1 MLSRFKSLPTLA
13 ATAGLLALVGC
24 CDFEISTKTVP
35 SGTVNQPYSYNLDT
49 KCGDADWRTV
59 SGQLPPGLGLDRKG
73 KLAGTPSLAGSYTFT
88 LEAVSKSNPDND
100 VISQGYAVVINAG
113 AVPAGAVPAGA
124 TVGVAATPAAP
135 VFAHRVVARYG
146 AGR

>member
-73 KLAGTPSLAGSYTFT
+73 KLAGTPSLAGNYTFT
-88 LEAVSKSNPDND
+88 LEAVSRSSPEND
-100 VISQGYAVVINAG
+100 VISQGYAVVINA
-113 AVPAGAVPAGA
+113 ALVPAGGA
-124 TVGVAATPAAP
+124 AGVAAVPAAP
-135 VFAHRVVARYG
+135 VFAHRVAPRYG